1 LGDANP
7 TSVLIVPLK
16 LNEQIFGVVEI
27 ASFTEF
33 RDFEMDFVQKIAESI
48 ASTISTVKVNARTQR
63 LLEESQEMT
72 EQMRAQEEEMRQNM
86 EELQATQEE
95 MQRGQSETEGTMQAM
110 NGSLAIADYDA
121 EGKLTRINQNYLK
134 MMGYAQDEVMGEPHR
149 IFVTKEERGSEEYKQ
164 FWRELATGNNKR
176 GVYKRLTKKGE
187 VLTLK
192 AHYTP
197 VKNRNCEIV
206 RIMEIAYELS

>member
-164 FWRELATGNNKR
+164 FWRELAAGNNKR

-197 VKNRNCEIV
+197 VKNRNGEIV